1 MSKNKNLINKICLS
15 GLFIALGI
23 VLPFLTGQIPEIGS
37 MLSPMHIPVLICGIV
52 CGWKYG
58 ILVGAI
64 TPILRSVIFHMP
76 PMYPTAISMAFE
88 LATYGFVS
96 GLLFKIFNEAIFKK
110 KYLLYIVLIISML
123 SGRIVWGIARFI
135 LAVFN
140 DSQVFTFKMFLTG
153 AFIQAWPGI
162 ILHLILIPLIIFTL
176 IKTNLLKEEN
186 ASYQN

>member
-1 MSKNKNLINKICLS
+1 MLIWAIYC
-15 GLFIALGI
+15 IRI

-37 MLSPMHIPVLICGIV
+37 MLSPMHIPVLICGII

-96 GLLFKIFNEAIFKK
+96 GLLFKIFNEVCLQKRNT
-110 KYLLYIVLIISML
+110 YC
-123 SGRIVWGIARFI
+123 I
-135 LAVFN
+135 LF
-140 DSQVFTFKMFLTG
+140 
-153 AFIQAWPGI
+153 
-162 ILHLILIPLIIFTL
+162 
-176 IKTNLLKEEN
+176 
-186 ASYQN
+186 